1 MRGFLPAGFAL
12 LAAPAPF
19 DAAFA
24 RTLAVDRTSVHPSDA
39 IKVVPKQFREP
50 VDLYFDTHYVRGAM
64 TVPADALMILDEME
78 NAA

>member
-12 LAAPAPF
+12 LAALVPF

-24 RTLAVDRTSVHPSDA
+24 RTLTVDRASVHPA
-39 IKVVPKQFREP
+39 MKVVPKQFREP
-50 VDLYFDTHYVRGAM
+50 VDLYFDTHYVSGAM